1 MTTFNFERLFPSL
14 SCHWS
19 SFKRP
24 STKTEEPKATEAH
37 EVSEETAEEKPAEE
51 TAEA

>member
-1 MTTFNFERLFPSL
+1 MEFDDEGNLIIVE
-14 SCHWS
+14 
-19 SFKRP
+19 
-24 STKTEEPKATEAH
+24 KTEEPKATEAQ